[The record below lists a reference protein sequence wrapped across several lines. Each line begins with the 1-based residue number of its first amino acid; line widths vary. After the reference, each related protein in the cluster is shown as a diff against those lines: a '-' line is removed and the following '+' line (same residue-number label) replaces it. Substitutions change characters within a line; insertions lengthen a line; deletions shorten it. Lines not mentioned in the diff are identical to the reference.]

1 MGMENVKKGI
11 EVEKI
16 ERFSD
21 ALQGM
26 MLKMQEIDNRCM
38 ESAKDIT
45 KREFVL
51 VILIGRN
58 GEMIMREIADYLQ
71 IPMSTATGIVD
82 KLVEKDYLLRN
93 YSAEDRRI
101 VKVDLSKAGK
111 EVYKLMSESMFVFC
125 EATLCKFSEDD
136 QEKFIN
142 CLTTVSK

>member
-1 MGMENVKKGI
+1 MEVVRKD
-11 EVEKI
+11 VELDKI
-16 ERFSD
+16 ERFID
-21 ALQGM
+21 GMQGM

-82 KLVEKDYLLRN
+82 KLVEKDYLQRN

-125 EATLCKFSEDD
+125 EATLCKFSEED
-136 QEKFIN
+136 QEKFIS
-142 CLTTVSK
+142 CLATAAK